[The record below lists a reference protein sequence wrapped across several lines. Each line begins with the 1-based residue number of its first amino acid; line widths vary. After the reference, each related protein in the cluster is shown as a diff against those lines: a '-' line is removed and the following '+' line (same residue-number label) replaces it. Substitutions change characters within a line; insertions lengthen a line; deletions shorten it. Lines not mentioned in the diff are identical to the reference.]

1 MCKETKT
8 PKKPSL
14 AYAIITLVAL
24 IAFVVICYSLLKIPI
39 MIALLFS
46 WLVLGAFALGL
57 GYTMKEIEKAITEM
71 IKIGVGLFALLLAV
85 GCMISM
91 LLAGGAVPTLVLWG
105 LKVITPKIFLGVAF
119 TLCAVV
125 GLATG
130 TSWGTT
136 STIGV
141 AMMGVGLG
149 LQIPAPM
156 IAGAVLSGSCLGTI
170 CSPVSD
176 GPLLSATV
184 CNIDILRHCKHLI
197 SVALPAFIVS
207 LIGFLILGATKAT
220 GTYDPTAINE
230 IIAAIEGNFKTGL
243 IPLIPLIVIVVLLVM
258 RKPATTAIL
267 IGALIGAVI
276 TVCYQGYSIAD
287 VGAYLASGFKVST
300 GNSILDPIL
309 NRGGVS
315 SMLNLIATV
324 VASLGIGGIMKDCD
338 TMDVIVEALHKKV
351 RTRAGITTVALL
363 GNTICDLMV
372 STNYFAT
379 VINNTMLCPL
389 YKQLGYAPENCSR
402 INSFLAVIILDFFP
416 WTLGAVFAT
425 STLGVPTQE
434 YFPYMFFFFAAAFI
448 VLLYG
453 YTGWF
458 MKKLDPN
465 EDNG

>member
-105 LKVITPKIFLGVAF
+105 LKIITPKIFLGVAF

-149 LQIPAPM
+149 LLM
-156 IAGAVLSGSCLGTI
+156 GATI
-170 CSPVSD
+170 HYLNVPPFITTLTGNFLARGVCS
-176 GPLLSATV
+176 
-184 CNIDILRHCKHLI
+184 LI
-197 SVALPAFIVS
+197 S
-207 LIGFLILGATKAT
+207 
-220 GTYDPTAINE
+220 
-230 IIAAIEGNFKTGL
+230 
-243 IPLIPLIVIVVLLVM
+243 
-258 RKPATTAIL
+258 R
-267 IGALIGAVI
+267 
-276 TVCYQGYSIAD
+276 CR
-287 VGAYLASGFKVST
+287 AS
-300 GNSILDPIL
+300 
-309 NRGGVS
+309 
-315 SMLNLIATV
+315 
-324 VASLGIGGIMKDCD
+324 
-338 TMDVIVEALHKKV
+338 
-351 RTRAGITTVALL
+351 
-363 GNTICDLMV
+363 
-372 STNYFAT
+372 
-379 VINNTMLCPL
+379 
-389 YKQLGYAPENCSR
+389 
-402 INSFLAVIILDFFP
+402 
-416 WTLGAVFAT
+416 
-425 STLGVPTQE
+425 
-434 YFPYMFFFFAAAFI
+434 
-448 VLLYG
+448 
-453 YTGWF
+453 
-458 MKKLDPN
+458 
-465 EDNG
+465 